1 MSHKLLT
8 LNVRGLNSSRKRRQV
23 FRRLHLQRS
32 DIIFLQE
39 TYSST
44 GTIKRWEAEWG
55 GKVVASHGTTHSKGV
70 MVLFKPNLNVTI
82 NKTLADKN
90 GRYVLAE
97 TSIDET
103 NIVFVNINAPN
114 DPSQQI
120 VFLRDL
126 SSSVLSAYVNE
137 NLVLGGDFNCVMNA
151 MDKIGGKPFDSKNA
165 AVTEFESTIRVH
177 SFVDAWRKVNPSM
190 KIQSRLDY
198 FFISKFLQKLIQECR
213 IMPNIF
219 SDHSALILT
228 ICFDEETALRGPGY
242 WRFNNSLLSDNEYVA
257 LLRSKI
263 PEFIEKYK
271 EVEDKGLFWEMVK
284 MEIREL
290 TVRFSKLKVKR
301 NRDEEKLLTSRFA
314 QLSAK
319 LQTAYSK
326 DDKAELE
333 RIKIKFS
340 DFQTEK
346 TRGAIIRS
354 RGRWYEHGEKNSK
367 YFLNLEKLNYWRKHI
382 SSLINHNG
390 TRINDPKEILNEE
403 RNFFKELYSSGNVDP
418 NSEEF
423 SDFFN
428 VDFQLP

>member
-1 MSHKLLT
+1 MSDKLLT
-8 LNVRGLNSSRKRRQV
+8 LSVRELNSSRKRRQV
-23 FRRLHLQRS
+23 FRWLHMQRS
-32 DIIFLQE
+32 GVIFLLE

-44 GTIKRWEAEWG
+44 ETIKRWEVEWSG
-55 GKVVASHGTTHSKGV
+55 NVVASHGTTHSKGV

-103 NIVFVNINAPN
+103 NTVFVNIYAPN

-126 SSSVLSAYVNE
+126 SSSVLSVYANE

-151 MDKIGGKPFDSKNA
+151 MDKIGGRPFDSKNA
-165 AVTEFESTIRVH
+165 TVTEFESTIRVH

-219 SDHSALILT
+219 SALILT
-228 ICFDEETALRGPGY
+228 ICFDEETAPPCPGY
-242 WRFNNSLLSDNEYVA
+242 WRFNNSLLSDNVYVA
-257 LLRSKI
+257 SLRSKI
-263 PEFIEKYK
+263 PEFVEKYK

-284 MEIREL
+284 MKMRGL
-290 TVRFSKLKVKR
+290 TVRFSKLKAKR
-301 NRDEEKLLTSRFA
+301 NHDEEKLLASRFA

-319 LQTAYSK
+319 FQTAYSE

-333 RIKIKFS
+333 RIKIKLS
-340 DFQTEK
+340 DFQTQK

-354 RGRWYEHGEKNSK
+354 RARWYEHGEKNS
-367 YFLNLEKLNYWRKHI
+367 KHI

-390 TRINDPKEILNEE
+390 TRINDPKEILNED
-403 RNFFKELYSSGNVDP
+403 RNFFKELYSSRNVDP

-423 SDFFN
+423 SDFF
-428 VDFQLP
+428 

>member
-1 MSHKLLT
+1 
-8 LNVRGLNSSRKRRQV
+8 
-23 FRRLHLQRS
+23 
-32 DIIFLQE
+32 
-39 TYSST
+39 
-44 GTIKRWEAEWG
+44 
-55 GKVVASHGTTHSKGV
+55 
-70 MVLFKPNLNVTI
+70 MVLIKLNLNVTI

-90 GRYVLAE
+90 GRYILAE

-103 NIVFVNINAPN
+103 NIVFMNIYAPN

-120 VFLRDL
+120 LFLRDL
-126 SSSVLSAYVNE
+126 SSSVLSAYANE

-151 MDKIGGKPFDSKNA
+151 MVKKGGMPFDSKNA
-165 AVTEFESTIRVH
+165 ALTEFESTIWVH
-177 SFVDAWRKVNPSM
+177 SFADVWRIVNLYNIGFTWSNPSM
-190 KIQSRLDY
+190 KMQSRLDY

-228 ICFDEETALRGPGY
+228 IHFDEETAPRGPGY
-242 WRFNNSLLSDNEYVA
+242 WRFNNSLLSANEYVA

-263 PEFIEKYK
+263 PEFVRKYK

-290 TVRFSKLKVKR
+290 TVRFSKLKAKR

-319 LQTAYSK
+319 LQTAYSE

-333 RIKIKFS
+333 RIKIKLS
-340 DFQTEK
+340 HFQTEK

-354 RGRWYEHGEKNSK
+354 RPRWYEHGKK
-367 YFLNLEKLNYWRKHI
+367 KQQI
-382 SSLINHNG
+382 
-390 TRINDPKEILNEE
+390 
-403 RNFFKELYSSGNVDP
+403 
-418 NSEEF
+418 F
-423 SDFFN
+423 S
-428 VDFQLP
+428 

>member
-8 LNVRGLNSSRKRRQV
+8 LSVRGLNCSRKRRQV
-23 FRRLHLQRS
+23 FRWLHLQRS

-44 GTIKRWEAEWG
+44 ETIKRWEAEWG

-90 GRYVLAE
+90 GRYILAE

-103 NIVFVNINAPN
+103 NIVFVNIYAPN

-120 VFLRDL
+120 LFLRDL
-126 SSSVLSAYVNE
+126 SSSVLSAYANE

-151 MDKIGGKPFDSKNA
+151 MDKKGGRPFDSKNA

-177 SFVDAWRKVNPSM
+177 SLVDACGRIVNLHNIGFTWSNPSM

-198 FFISKFLQKLIQECR
+198 FFIPKFLQKLIQECR

-228 ICFDEETALRGPGY
+228 ICFDEEAAPRGPGY

-263 PEFIEKYK
+263 PEFVEKYK

-284 MEIREL
+284 MEIRGL
-290 TVRFSKLKVKR
+290 TVRFSKLKAKR
-301 NRDEEKLLTSRFA
+301 NCDEEKLLTTRFA
-314 QLSAK
+314 QL
-319 LQTAYSK
+319 
-326 DDKAELE
+326 
-333 RIKIKFS
+333 
-340 DFQTEK
+340 
-346 TRGAIIRS
+346 GA
-354 RGRWYEHGEKNSK
+354 
-367 YFLNLEKLNYWRKHI
+367 
-382 SSLINHNG
+382 
-390 TRINDPKEILNEE
+390 
-403 RNFFKELYSSGNVDP
+403 
-418 NSEEF
+418 
-423 SDFFN
+423 
-428 VDFQLP
+428 